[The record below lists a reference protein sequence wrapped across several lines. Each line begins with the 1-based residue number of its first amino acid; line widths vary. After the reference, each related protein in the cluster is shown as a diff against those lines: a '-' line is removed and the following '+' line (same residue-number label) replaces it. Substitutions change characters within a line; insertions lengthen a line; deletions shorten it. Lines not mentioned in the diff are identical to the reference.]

1 MKNEGTPII
10 WKLYPPPVVTSSTLD
25 WLAELSEMRG
35 RLLYA
40 DGRRPAF
47 RLSNGKFADDDALDR
62 YGYHLLAYAATGLV
76 GCARLVP
83 LAAGARCVTES
94 LVGSQPLHNALLAL
108 NVSRHQAAEC
118 GRWLVAP
125 EYRRT
130 SMAMRLAGGIF
141 AIARQLEYK
150 IMVGSAGTQDGQV
163 NLLIRIGFQP
173 LPTLA
178 PLAVP
183 VYNDELQ
190 FLYVDPR
197 CASSTLTLLIKQMVE
212 RLALDGREWG
222 QAPQHKQLVHGA

>member
-1 MKNEGTPII
+1 MKNEATPVT
-10 WKLYPPPVVTSSTLD
+10 WKLHPPPVLTSSRLD

-40 DGRRPAF
+40 EGRRPAF
-47 RLSNGKFADDDALDR
+47 RLSTGNFADDDVLDR
-62 YGYHLLAYAATGLV
+62 YAYHLLAYAPTGLV

-83 LAAGARCVTES
+83 LAAVDRCVTET
-94 LVGSQPLHNALLAL
+94 LVGSQSLHNALLAL

-118 GRWLVAP
+118 GRWVVAP

-130 SMAMRLAGGIF
+130 SMVAMRLAAGIF
-141 AIARQLEYK
+141 AVARQLEHK

-163 NLLIRIGFQP
+163 DLLIRMGFQL

-183 VYNDELQ
+183 LYNDELQ
-190 FLYVDPR
+190 FIYIDPR
-197 CASSTLTLLIKQMVE
+197 CASGKLTLLINEMVE
-212 RLALDGREWG
+212 RLALASLGR
-222 QAPQHKQLVHGA
+222 LDN